1 MEWNSRLLSALAGA
15 VLLVGALATPA
26 AADTSTTTLV
36 VGIDGSGAGAALA
49 AAGVDVTDVAAGLD
63 AVRVEVPSRR
73 AAAARTALAG
83 APGID
88 FVEADAP
95 VEAMRTPTDTFWSYQ
110 WGPRTVSAP
119 AAWDVTTGAS
129 DVVIAILD
137 TGVTPGPEF
146 DGKLLAGI
154 DFVNGDAD
162 PADDDAK
169 RHGTAVAA
177 VAAADANDGGVAG
190 MCWSCSILPV
200 KVLDTDGSGSSY
212 DIARGV
218 TWATDRGADV
228 IVMSLGGTGTSRAL
242 QDATADARSR
252 GAVLVAAAGNAGAT
266 APNYPAAYPGVIGV
280 AGSTSVDGRYDWSN
294 HGSWVDVAAPGCN
307 GAPLASGGYGD
318 FCGTSSATPLTAG
331 AVALGLALGA
341 SGVVVEDALRA
352 TATPVGSWVERGR
365 IDAAAML
372 AAVEVALAGS
382 TGTGGTGTTGAT
394 TAAPQPEPAPQP
406 DPGSGVSPTVERAAG
421 ADRVATSVALADRA
435 FPDGAARVVL
445 GRSDAYADALAAAPL
460 AATLDAPVVLNPSST
475 LHAGV
480 AALIDRLGATE
491 AVLVGGTGALGPA
504 VADALRAKGVTV
516 RRIAGA
522 NRFDTARLVAS
533 EIGGTD
539 AYLVEGVNAST
550 DRGWPDA
557 VAVSGLAALQKRP
570 ILLTTST
577 MLPAETSAAMQHL
590 GTRTVTIVG
599 GTRAVSDAVAS
610 QAGQFATVRRVS
622 GSTRYDTSTKLAQL
636 AVAAGADEGAVWLAT
651 GRSFPDALA
660 AGAAAAR
667 SGAVLLLVDGVDLVG
682 SPEPRAWLASRASLR
697 EIVLVGGPSTISDL
711 VEKTVSGL

>member
-1 MEWNSRLLSALAGA
+1 
-15 VLLVGALATPA
+15 
-26 AADTSTTTLV
+26 
-36 VGIDGSGAGAALA
+36 
-49 AAGVDVTDVAAGLD
+49 
-63 AVRVEVPSRR
+63 
-73 AAAARTALAG
+73 
-83 APGID
+83 
-88 FVEADAP
+88 
-95 VEAMRTPTDTFWSYQ
+95 
-110 WGPRTVSAP
+110 
-119 AAWDVTTGAS
+119 
-129 DVVIAILD
+129 
-137 TGVTPGPEF
+137 
-146 DGKLLAGI
+146 
-154 DFVNGDAD
+154 
-162 PADDDAK
+162 
-169 RHGTAVAA
+169 
-177 VAAADANDGGVAG
+177 
-190 MCWSCSILPV
+190 
-200 KVLDTDGSGSSY
+200 
-212 DIARGV
+212 
-218 TWATDRGADV
+218 
-228 IVMSLGGTGTSRAL
+228 
-242 QDATADARSR
+242 
-252 GAVLVAAAGNAGAT
+252 
-266 APNYPAAYPGVIGV
+266 
-280 AGSTSVDGRYDWSN
+280 
-294 HGSWVDVAAPGCN
+294 
-307 GAPLASGGYGD
+307 
-318 FCGTSSATPLTAG
+318 
-331 AVALGLALGA
+331 
-341 SGVVVEDALRA
+341 
-352 TATPVGSWVERGR
+352 
-365 IDAAAML
+365 
-372 AAVEVALAGS
+372 
-382 TGTGGTGTTGAT
+382 
-394 TAAPQPEPAPQP
+394 
-406 DPGSGVSPTVERAAG
+406 VERAAG

-460 AATLDAPVVLNPSST
+460 AATLDAPVVLNPSNT

>member
-1 MEWNSRLLSALAGA
+1 MEWNSRLLRALAGA

-73 AAAARTALAG
+73 AAAARAALAG

-129 DVVIAILD
+129 DIVIAILD

-200 KVLDTDGSGSSY
+200 KVLGADGLGSSY
-212 DIARGV
+212 DIARGL

-252 GAVLVAAAGNAGAT
+252 GVVLVAAAGNAGAT

-331 AVALGLALGA
+331 TVALGLALGA
-341 SGVVVEDALRA
+341 SGAVVEDALRA
-352 TATPVGSWVERGR
+352 TAIPVGSWVERGR

-394 TAAPQPEPAPQP
+394 TAAPQPEPDPQP

-460 AATLDAPVVLNPSST
+460 AATLDAPVVLNPSTS

-480 AALIDRLGATE
+480 AALIDRLGAKE
-491 AVLVGGTGALGPA
+491 AILVGGTGALGPA

-539 AYLVEGVNAST
+539 AYLVEGVNPST

-610 QAGQFATVRRVS
+610 QAGRFATVRRVS
-622 GSTRYDTSTKLAQL
+622 GSTRYDTSTQLAQL
-636 AVAAGADEGAVWLAT
+636 AVAAGADEGTVWLAT

-697 EIVLVGGPSTISDL
+697 EIVLVGGPSTVSDL

>member
-1 MEWNSRLLSALAGA
+1 MQWNSRLLRALVGA
-15 VLLVGALATPA
+15 SLLVGAFATPA
-26 AADTSTTTLV
+26 SADTSTTTLV
-36 VGIDGSGAGAALA
+36 VGLDGSGAGTALA
-49 AAGVDVTDVAAGLD
+49 AAGVDVTDVAAGLG
-63 AVRVEVPSRR
+63 AVRVEVPTRR
-73 AAAARTALAG
+73 AAAARAALAG
-83 APGID
+83 ASGID

-95 VEAMRTPTDTFWSYQ
+95 VAAMRTPTDTYWSQQ

-119 AAWDVTTGAS
+119 AAWDVTTGAA
-129 DVVIAILD
+129 DVVIAVLD
-137 TGVTPGPEF
+137 TGVNPGPEF
-146 DGKLLAGI
+146 DGKLLPGI
-154 DFVNGDAD
+154 DFVNGDSD
-162 PADDDAK
+162 PADDDAN

-190 MCWSCSILPV
+190 MCWTCSILPV
-200 KVLDTDGSGSSY
+200 KVLGADGSGSSY

-228 IVMSLGGTGTSRAL
+228 IVMSLGGTGTSQVL
-242 QDATADARSR
+242 QDATAYARAE
-252 GAVLVAAAGNAGAT
+252 GVVLVAAAGNAGST
-266 APNYPAAYPGVIGV
+266 TPNYPAAYPGIIGV

-307 GAPLASGGYGD
+307 GAPLASGGYGN

-331 AVALGLALGA
+331 AVALGVALGA
-341 SGVVVEDALRA
+341 SGAVVEEALRA
-352 TATPVGSWVERGR
+352 TAVPVGSWVERGR

-372 AAVEVALAGS
+372 AAVEDALAGS
-382 TGTGGTGTTGAT
+382 SGDTGGATGDTGGTTTD
-394 TAAPQPEPAPQP
+394 PQPEPDDSA
-406 DPGSGVSPTVERAAG
+406 SPAVERVAG
-421 ADRVATSVALADRA
+421 PDRVATSVALADRA
-435 FPDGAARVVL
+435 FPGGAARVVL

-491 AVLVGGTGALGPA
+491 AVLIGGTGALGA
-504 VADALRAKGVTV
+504 TVADQLRAKGVTV

-533 EIGGTD
+533 EIGGTS

-557 VAVSGLAALQKRP
+557 VAVSGLAALQKHP
-570 ILLTTST
+570 ILLTTSSA
-577 MLPAETSAAMQHL
+577 LPDETAAALQHL
-590 GTRTVTIVG
+590 GTHTVTIVG

-610 QAGQFATVRRVS
+610 EAGQLATVRRVS
-622 GSTRYDTSTKLAQL
+622 GSTRYDTSTKLAEL
-636 AVAAGADEGAVWLAT
+636 ALAAGADGSAVWLAT

-682 SPEPRAWLASRASLR
+682 SPEPLAWLDSRTALR
-697 EIVLVGGPSTISDL
+697 EIVLVGGPSTVSVS
-711 VEKTVSGL
+711 VETTVNGL

>member
-1 MEWNSRLLSALAGA
+1 MGWNMRLIRAIVGA
-15 VLLVGALATPA
+15 SLLVGALAAPA
-26 AADTSTTTLV
+26 SADTSTTTLV
-36 VGIDGSGAGAALA
+36 VGVDGSGAGAALA

-73 AAAARTALAG
+73 AGAARAALAG

-88 FVEADAP
+88 FVETDAP
-95 VEAMRTPTDTFWSYQ
+95 VAAMRTPTDTFWSYQ
-110 WGPRTVSAP
+110 WGPRKVSAP

-129 DVVIAILD
+129 DVVIAVLD

-146 DGKLLAGI
+146 DGKLLPGI
-154 DFVNGDAD
+154 DFVNGDSD
-162 PADDDAK
+162 PTDDDAK

-177 VAAADANDGGVAG
+177 VAAADAGDGGVAG
-190 MCWSCSILPV
+190 MCWTCSILPV
-200 KVLDTDGSGSSY
+200 KVLGADGSGSSY

-228 IVMSLGGTGTSRAL
+228 VVMSLGGTGTSQTL
-242 QDATADARSR
+242 QDAIAYGRSK
-252 GAVLVAAAGNAGAT
+252 GVVLVAAAGNAGST
-266 APNYPAAYPGVIGV
+266 TPNYPAAYPGVIGV

-307 GAPLASGGYGD
+307 GAPLATGGYGG

-341 SGVVVEDALRA
+341 SGAVVEKALRA
-352 TATPVGSWVERGR
+352 TAIPVGSWVERGR

-372 AAVEVALAGS
+372 AAVEVTLAGA
-382 TGTGGTGTTGAT
+382 TGGTTT
-394 TAAPQPEPAPQP
+394 QQEPEP
-406 DPGSGVSPTVERAAG
+406 GSSPTVERAAG
-421 ADRVATSVALADRA
+421 SDRVATSVALADRA
-435 FPDGAARVVL
+435 FPDGAARIVL

-460 AATLDAPVVLNPSST
+460 AATLDAPVVLNPSGA

-480 AALIDRLGATE
+480 AALIDRLGTRE
-491 AVLVGGTGALGPA
+491 AILVGGTGALGSG

-522 NRFDTARLVAS
+522 NRFDTARLVAG
-533 EIGGTD
+533 EVGGTD
-539 AYLVEGVNAST
+539 AYLVEGVNASA

-557 VAVSGLAALQKRP
+557 VAVSGLAALQQRP
-570 ILLTTST
+570 ILLTTSSV
-577 MLPAETSAAMQHL
+577 LPAETTAALQHL

-599 GTRAVSDAVAS
+599 GTRAVSDAVANE
-610 QAGQFATVRRVS
+610 AARLATVRRVS
-622 GSTRYDTSTKLAQL
+622 GATRYDTSTKLAQL
-636 AVAAGADEGAVWLAT
+636 AVAAGADEGSVWLAT

-667 SGAVLLLVDGVDLVG
+667 SGSVLLLVDGVDLVG
-682 SPEPRAWLASRASLR
+682 SPEPMAWIGSRAALR
-697 EIVLVGGPSTISDL
+697 EIVLVGGPSTVSDL
-711 VEKTVSGL
+711 VERAVSGL